1 MNFLSPMKDM
11 FGGQKEAPS
20 DAAAAAPPPASM
32 PREGSTA
39 SVEGSTPSRAAAAS
53 MSNKEMNDLAE
64 IMLDS
69 ERLCQLAKE
78 GLEKGNLTDDTA
90 SLERLADLSS
100 RLLCRNR
107 AREAA
112 VKLGTALR
120 VTQHTTSTLD
130 AAAATVWPSYFRH
143 SKENDETGEDIYLSK
158 LFLHA
163 LPPKADRPEGE
174 ASTTLCVRF
183 SLSSRGDDEGTY
195 DLSLKVLQIHPT
207 DPHKHSF
214 HFAFELQDRPAN
226 DAADWVLDE
235 VQRHKLVELQSL
247 LGLTESLWTPVGV
260 FGFVLAAASCA
271 QLDEIDFF
279 KDLLRSVREAHRD
292 EVLS

>member
-1 MNFLSPMKDM
+1 MNFLSPMKEM
-11 FGGQKEAPS
+11 FGGQKEA
-20 DAAAAAPPPASM
+20 AAAAAPPPPSM
-32 PREGSTA
+32 PRDGSTA
-39 SVEGSTPSRAAAAS
+39 SVEGGSTPSRAAAAS

-69 ERLCQLAKE
+69 ERLCQLAKD

-130 AAAATVWPSYFRH
+130 AAAATLWPAYFRH

-158 LFLHA
+158 LYLHA

-174 ASTTLCVRF
+174 ASTSLCVRF
-183 SLSSRGDDEGTY
+183 SLSSRGDEGMY
-195 DLSLKVLQIHPT
+195 DLSLKVLQVHPT
-207 DPHKHSF
+207 EPHKHSF

-226 DAADWVLDE
+226 DAAEWVLDE

-260 FGFVLAAASCA
+260 LGFVLAAASCA
-271 QLDEIDFF
+271 QLDELDFF
-279 KDLLRSVREAHRD
+279 KDFIRSVREA
-292 EVLS
+292 LA

>member
-1 MNFLSPMKDM
+1 MNFLSPMKEM
-11 FGGQKEAPS
+11 FGGQKEAA
-20 DAAAAAPPPASM
+20 AAAAAPPPSM
-32 PREGSTA
+32 PPDGSTA
-39 SVEGSTPSRAAAAS
+39 SEGGSTPSRAAAAS

-69 ERLCQLAKE
+69 ERLCQLAKD

-130 AAAATVWPSYFRH
+130 AAAATLWPAYFRH

-158 LFLHA
+158 LYLHA

-174 ASTTLCVRF
+174 ASTSLCVRF
-183 SLSSRGDDEGTY
+183 SLSSRGDEGMY
-195 DLSLKVLQIHPT
+195 DLSLKVLQVHPT
-207 DPHKHSF
+207 EPHKHSF

-226 DAADWVLDE
+226 DAAEWVLDE

-260 FGFVLAAASCA
+260 LGFVLAAASCA
-271 QLDEIDFF
+271 QLDELDFF
-279 KDLLRSVREAHRD
+279 KDFIRSVREA
-292 EVLS
+292 LA

>member
-1 MNFLSPMKDM
+1 MNFLSPMKEM
-11 FGGQKEAPS
+11 FGGQKEAA
-20 DAAAAAPPPASM
+20 AAAAAPPPSM
-32 PREGSTA
+32 PRDGSTA
-39 SVEGSTPSRAAAAS
+39 SEGGSTPSRAAAAS

-69 ERLCQLAKE
+69 ERLCQLAKD

-130 AAAATVWPSYFRH
+130 AAAATLWPAYFRH

-158 LFLHA
+158 LYLHA

-174 ASTTLCVRF
+174 ASTSLCVRF
-183 SLSSRGDDEGTY
+183 SLSSRGDEGMY
-195 DLSLKVLQIHPT
+195 DLSLKVLQVHPT
-207 DPHKHSF
+207 EPHKHSF

-226 DAADWVLDE
+226 DAAEWVLDE

-260 FGFVLAAASCA
+260 LGFVLAAASCA
-271 QLDEIDFF
+271 QLDELDFF
-279 KDLLRSVREAHRD
+279 KDLIRSVREAHRD

>member
-1 MNFLSPMKDM
+1 MNFLSPMKEM
-11 FGGQKEAPS
+11 FGGQKEAA
-20 DAAAAAPPPASM
+20 AAAAAPPPSM
-32 PREGSTA
+32 PRDGSTA
-39 SVEGSTPSRAAAAS
+39 SVEGGSTPSRAAAAS

-69 ERLCQLAKE
+69 ERLCQLAKD

-130 AAAATVWPSYFRH
+130 AAAATLWPAYFRH

-158 LFLHA
+158 LYLHA

-174 ASTTLCVRF
+174 ASTSLCVRF
-183 SLSSRGDDEGTY
+183 SLSSRGDEGMY
-195 DLSLKVLQIHPT
+195 DLSLKVLQVHPT
-207 DPHKHSF
+207 EPHKHSF

-226 DAADWVLDE
+226 DAAEWVLDE

-260 FGFVLAAASCA
+260 LGFVLAAASCA
-271 QLDEIDFF
+271 QLDELDFF
-279 KDLLRSVREAHRD
+279 KDLIRSVRESHRD

>member
-1 MNFLSPMKDM
+1 MNFLSPMKEM
-11 FGGQKEAPS
+11 FGGQKEA
-20 DAAAAAPPPASM
+20 AAAAAPPPPSM
-32 PREGSTA
+32 PRDGSTA
-39 SVEGSTPSRAAAAS
+39 SVEGGSTPSRAAAAS

-69 ERLCQLAKE
+69 ERLCQLAKD

-130 AAAATVWPSYFRH
+130 AAAATLWPAYFRH

-158 LFLHA
+158 LYLHA

-174 ASTTLCVRF
+174 ASTSLCVRF
-183 SLSSRGDDEGTY
+183 SLSSRGDEGMY
-195 DLSLKVLQIHPT
+195 DLSLKVLQVHPT
-207 DPHKHSF
+207 EPHKHSF

-226 DAADWVLDE
+226 DAAEWVLDE

-260 FGFVLAAASCA
+260 LGFVLAAASCA
-271 QLDEIDFF
+271 QLDELDFF
-279 KDLLRSVREAHRD
+279 KDLIRSVREAHRD